1 MHKIIFQ
8 MNKKVIWISV
18 ILVFVIA
25 TLITLKKTGVIGAD
39 KTVRVAAEKV
49 IRRTIIETVSASGK
63 VYPEDERKVS
73 SDVSGEVVEMYV
85 EEGDSVRKGQVLAK
99 VFADVLSS
107 ARDRAASVVNQ
118 QQAQVENT
126 TAGIEAFEA
135 RYTLARQNYERQ
147 KRLLDEK
154 VISRAEF
161 EQSETQYLA
170 AQADLK
176 AAKQAVRSTQAS
188 AQGARASLTE
198 ADKNLSR
205 TTIISPMDGIVSL
218 LAVKKGERVAGNS
231 FSLGTEILRVADMS
245 KIEVRVDVG
254 ENDIP
259 KVKVGDSAI
268 VEVDAYNDRRFK
280 GVVTKISSSSTSAQ
294 AVAVAG
300 ATDVTNYKVYIR
312 LDPASYADLFQGNGN
327 RRLPFRPGMSAS
339 ADIMTRKQDLV
350 IAVPILAITTR
361 DKYEKTEEINKE
373 EVDKKKAA
381 GQEVSDQEK
390 SVDDLE
396 EVVFIVEANGKVK
409 KIPVK
414 TGIQD
419 NDYIE
424 ILSGISEGVQVVS
437 APYNIISKTLKEGM
451 EVEVVD
457 KEKIYKSK

>member
-1 MHKIIFQ
+1 MLI
-8 MNKKVIWISV
+8 V
-18 ILVFVIA
+18 VIA
-25 TLITLKKTGVIGAD
+25 ALITLKKTGVIGKDNAE
-39 KTVRVAAEKV
+39 RVAIEKASL
-49 IRRTIIETVSASGK
+49 RTIIETVSASGK

-85 EEGDSVRKGQVLAK
+85 EEGDSVRKGQVLAR

-107 ARDRAASVVNQ
+107 ARDRAASIVNQ
-118 QQAQVENT
+118 QEAQVENSSAT
-126 TAGIEAFEA
+126 IDAFEA
-135 RYTLARQNYERQ
+135 RFALAKQNYDRQ
-147 KRLLDEK
+147 KKLLNEK

-161 EQSETQYLA
+161 EQAETQFLS

-176 AAKQAVRSTQAS
+176 AAKQAVKSTQAS

-205 TTIISPMDGIVSL
+205 ATIISPMDGIVSL

-259 KVKVGDSAI
+259 KVKIGDSAI

-294 AVAVAG
+294 AMAVSG
-300 ATDVTNYKVYIR
+300 TTDVTNYKVNIR
-312 LDPASYADLFQGNGN
+312 LDPASYQDLVTGNGV
-327 RRLPFRPGMSAS
+327 RRLAFRPGMSAS
-339 ADIMTRKQDLV
+339 ADIMTRKQDNVLS
-350 IAVPILAITTR
+350 VPVLSLTTR
-361 DKYEKTEEINKE
+361 DKNEKSEK
-373 EVDKKKAA
+373 EVDKAEKPKEDT
-381 GQEVSDQEK
+381 EVNIE
-390 SVDDLE
+390 DLE
-396 EVVFIVEANGKVK
+396 EVVFVVVDGKVK

-424 ILSGISEGVQVVS
+424 IISGLKEGIQVVS
-437 APYNIISKTLKEGM
+437 APYNTISKILKEGM
-451 EVEVVD
+451 EVEVVS
-457 KEKIYKSK
+457 KEKIYSKK

>member
-1 MHKIIFQ
+1 

-18 ILVFVIA
+18 ILILVIA
-25 TLITLKKTGVIGAD
+25 TLITLKKTGVIGKD
-39 KTVRVAAEKV
+39 KTIRVAVEKV
-49 IRRTIIETVSASGK
+49 GRRTIIETVSASGK

-85 EEGDSVRKGQVLAK
+85 EEGDSVRRGQVLAR
-99 VFADVLSS
+99 VFADVLTS
-107 ARDRAASVVNQ
+107 ARDRAASIVNQ
-118 QQAQVENT
+118 QEAQVGNT
-126 TAGIEAFEA
+126 SANIDAFEA
-135 RYTLARQNYERQ
+135 RFNQAKMNYDRQ
-147 KRLLDEK
+147 KKLLDDK

-176 AAKQAVRSTQAS
+176 AAREAVKSTKAGVQS
-188 AQGARASLTE
+188 ARASLTE

-259 KVKVGDSAI
+259 KVKIGDSAI
-268 VEVDAYNDRRFK
+268 VEVDAYNERRFK

-294 AVAVAG
+294 TMAVAG
-300 ATDVTNYKVYIR
+300 AADVTNYKVYIR
-312 LDPASYADLFQGNGN
+312 LDPASYADLISGNGSK
-327 RRLPFRPGMSAS
+327 RLPFRPGMSAS
-339 ADIMTRKQDLV
+339 ADIMTRKQTQV

-361 DKYEKTEEINKE
+361 DKNEGVAIDKE
-373 EVDKKKAA
+373 AQDKKKAKGEESEETA
-381 GQEVSDQEK
+381 PRLE
-390 SVDDLE
+390 DLE
-396 EVVFIVEANGKVK
+396 EVIFIVDAAGKVK
-409 KIPVK
+409 KVPIK

-424 ILSGISEGVQVVS
+424 ILSGVNEGVQVVS
-437 APYNIISKTLKEGM
+437 APYNTISKTLKDGM
-451 EVEVVD
+451 QVEVVSKD
-457 KEKIYKSK
+457 KIYSKN

>member
-1 MHKIIFQ
+1 
-8 MNKKVIWISV
+8 MNKKAIWIIVLLV
-18 ILVFVIA
+18 IIIA

-39 KTVRVAAEKV
+39 ETVRVAVEKV
-49 IRRTIIETVSASGK
+49 ARRTIIETVSASGK

-85 EEGDSVRKGQVLAK
+85 EEGDSVRKGQVLAR
-99 VFADVLSS
+99 VFADVLTS
-107 ARDRAASVVNQ
+107 ARDRAASIVNQ
-118 QQAQVENT
+118 QEAQVNNSS
-126 TAGIEAFEA
+126 ASIAAFEA
-135 RYTLARQNYERQ
+135 RFAQAKLNYDRQ
-147 KRLLDEK
+147 KKLVDEK

-176 AAKQAVRSTQAS
+176 AAREAVKSTKAGVQS
-188 AQGARASLTE
+188 ARASLTE

-259 KVKVGDSAI
+259 KVKMGDSAI
-268 VEVDAYNDRRFK
+268 VEVDAYNDRKFK

-294 AVAVAG
+294 TMSVAG
-300 ATDVTNYKVYIR
+300 AADVTNYKVYIR
-312 LDPASYADLFQGNGN
+312 LDPSSYADLFTGNGS

-339 ADIMTRKQDLV
+339 ADIMTRKSEQV
-350 IAVPILAITTR
+350 ISVPILAITTR
-361 DKYEKTEEINKE
+361 DKNESSEGLTNQEAR
-373 EVDKKKAA
+373 DKKKAK
-381 GQEVSDQEK
+381 GEEVTETQSFE
-390 SVDDLE
+390 DLE
-396 EVVFIVEANGKVK
+396 EVVFVVEANGKVK

-424 ILSGISEGVQVVS
+424 ILSGLKEGMQVVS
-437 APYNIISKTLKEGM
+437 APYNTISKTLKEGM
-451 EVEVVD
+451 QVEVVS
-457 KEKIYKSK
+457 KEDIYKTK

>member
-1 MHKIIFQ
+1 
-8 MNKKVIWISV
+8 
-18 ILVFVIA
+18 
-25 TLITLKKTGVIGAD
+25 
-39 KTVRVAAEKV
+39 
-49 IRRTIIETVSASGK
+49 
-63 VYPEDERKVS
+63 
-73 SDVSGEVVEMYV
+73 MYV

-99 VFADVLSS
+99 VFADVLTS
-107 ARDRAASVVNQ
+107 ARDRAASIVNQ
-118 QQAQVENT
+118 QEAQVDNT
-126 TAGIEAFEA
+126 SATIAAFEA
-135 RYTLARQNYERQ
+135 RFAQAKLNYERQ
-147 KRLLDEK
+147 KKLLNEK
-154 VISRAEF
+154 VISSAEF

-176 AAKQAVRSTQAS
+176 ASREAVKSTKAGVQS
-188 AQGARASLTE
+188 ARASLNE

-259 KVKVGDSAI
+259 KVKIGDSAI

-294 AVAVAG
+294 AVALAG
-300 ATDVTNYKVYIR
+300 AADVTNYKVYIR
-312 LDPASYADLFQGNGN
+312 LDPASYADLFTGNGI

-339 ADIMTRKQDLV
+339 ADIMTRKQEGV

-361 DKYEKTEEINKE
+361 DKNDIANGTDKEKPDNKKGRVN
-373 EVDKKKAA
+373 EVAE
-381 GQEVSDQEK
+381 QEQRVE
-390 SVDDLE
+390 DLE
-396 EVVFIVEANGKVK
+396 EVVFIVEKDGKAK
-409 KIPVK
+409 KISVK

-424 ILSGISEGVQVVS
+424 ILSGISEGVLVAS
-437 APYNIISKTLKEGM
+437 APYNTISKTLKEGM
-451 EVEVVD
+451 AVEVVA
-457 KEKIYKSK
+457 KEKIYKNK

>member
-1 MHKIIFQ
+1 
-8 MNKKVIWISV
+8 MNKKVIWLSV
-18 ILVFVIA
+18 ILVIVIA
-25 TLITLKKTGVIGAD
+25 TLITLKKTGVIGKDDA
-39 KTVRVAAEKV
+39 VLVAVEKASL
-49 IRRTIIETVSASGK
+49 RTIIETVSASGK

-85 EEGDSVRKGQVLAK
+85 EEGDSVRKGQVLAR

-107 ARDRAASVVNQ
+107 ARDRAASIVNQ
-118 QQAQVENT
+118 QEAQIENN
-126 TAGIEAFEA
+126 TASIEAFEA
-135 RYTLARQNYERQ
+135 RFSQAKLNYDRQ
-147 KRLLDEK
+147 KKLLNEK

-161 EQSETQYLA
+161 EQAEVQFLA
-170 AQADLK
+170 AQADLR
-176 AAKQAVRSTQAS
+176 AARQAVKGTQAS

-205 TTIISPMDGIVSL
+205 ATIISPMDGIVSL

-259 KVKVGDSAI
+259 KVKIGDSAI

-294 AVAVAG
+294 AMAVSG
-300 ATDVTNYKVYIR
+300 TTDVTNYKVYIR
-312 LDPASYADLFQGNGN
+312 LDPASYQDLVSGNGS

-339 ADIMTRKQDLV
+339 ADIMTRRQENILS
-350 IAVPILAITTR
+350 VPVLALTTR
-361 DKYEKTEEINKE
+361 DKNEKAESEKE
-373 EVDKKKAA
+373 EKPAEEKEA
-381 GQEVSDQEK
+381 EVNM
-390 SVDDLE
+390 DDLE
-396 EVVFIVEANGKVK
+396 EVLFVVENGKAR

-424 ILSGISEGVQVVS
+424 ISSGIKAGATVVS
-437 APYNIISKTLKEGM
+437 APYNTISKILKDGM
-451 EVEVVD
+451 EVEIVS
-457 KEKIYKSK
+457 KEKIYSKK